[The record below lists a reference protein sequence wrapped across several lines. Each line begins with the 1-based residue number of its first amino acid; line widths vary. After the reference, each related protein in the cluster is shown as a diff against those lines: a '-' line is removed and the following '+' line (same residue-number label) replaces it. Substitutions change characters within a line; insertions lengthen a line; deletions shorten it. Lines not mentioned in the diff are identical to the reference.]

1 MCSSSISI
9 HGALCLV
16 VPPYVYGTLSLEDV
30 VLTFDDLM
38 FGVVSLEGFSLGMLD
53 SVGTNAA
60 ILGGEEGVGGSDGVL
75 DAVKGGCQGT
85 AHSNDIKVYVSLMHQ
100 GIYLLPM
107 FADICYFLLDLV
119 MLDSE

>member
-9 HGALCLV
+9 HGALCLVEDV

-38 FGVVSLEGFSLGMLD
+38 FGVVSLEGFSLGMVD

-60 ILGGEEGVGGSDGVL
+60 ILGGEEGVGGSDGVGGTPDDGVL
-75 DAVKGGCQGT
+75 DAVTRGCRGSYCTQ
-85 AHSNDIKVYVSLMHQ
+85 Q
-100 GIYLLPM
+100 
-107 FADICYFLLDLV
+107 
-119 MLDSE
+119 